1 MQDSAGPGWYHAEG
15 DPPNT
20 ERYWDGNA
28 WTEGPRPVGGFPSAP
43 PQPTGPAAVAAGYYT
58 ESSQAQTALILSIV
72 GFFCCIT
79 APFGTYMGWKEKQ
92 AIDEGRRD
100 PSSRGMAIAALI
112 IGGFTIAIS
121 VLGILFILVAGIAA
135 G

>member
-28 WTEGPRPVGGFPSAP
+28 WTDGPRPVGGFPAAP
-43 PQPTGPAAVAAGYYT
+43 PQPSRPAVAAAGYYT
-58 ESSQAQTALILSIV
+58 ESSQATTALVLSIV

-79 APFGTYMGWKEKQ
+79 APFGTYLGWAEKKG
-92 AIDEGRRD
+92 IDEGRRD
-100 PSSRGMAIAALI
+100 PSNRGVAIAAMV
-112 IGGFTIAIS
+112 IGGLTIGLT
-121 VLGILFILVAGIAA
+121 VLAVLFVLVVGVAA
-135 G
+135 